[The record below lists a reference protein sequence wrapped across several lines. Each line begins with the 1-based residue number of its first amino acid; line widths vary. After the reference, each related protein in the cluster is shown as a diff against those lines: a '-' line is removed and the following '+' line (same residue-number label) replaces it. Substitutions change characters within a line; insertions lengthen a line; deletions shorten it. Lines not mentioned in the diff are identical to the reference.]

1 MALSPSTESVT
12 HIFGVPSAGTP
23 FRSNGEQRLRRESRD
38 EEKGGGL
45 IVAGGLDI
53 RSDLSFRIDHPLA
66 PQTGTL
72 CTPASSSE
80 RKNVYDGV
88 ARLNEDGAA
97 WVELPEWFDAL
108 NGDLRYQLTAIGG
121 AAPNLHVAEE
131 ISENRFK
138 IAGGERG

>member
-66 PQTGTL
+66 PNRYLVHTCVEFGEE
-72 CTPASSSE
+72 E
-80 RKNVYDGV
+80 RLRRGC
-88 ARLNEDGAA
+88 AA
-97 WVELPEWFDAL
+97 
-108 NGDLRYQLTAIGG
+108 Q
-121 AAPNLHVAEE
+121 
-131 ISENRFK
+131 
-138 IAGGERG
+138 